1 MVLTWGLNKMIKYT
15 RVDNSVFAYFDDTNY
30 NQYAYD
36 YWAGNLIS
44 YFMKHSPG
52 ISSWKVTDIVHDVI
66 NECAESGMKF
76 YGAAKCHPED
86 EYSQTL
92 GEHIARYRLLDKYLT
107 VRSRIARRLAKDVSK
122 THYQLGKI
130 AKIDRKKG
138 W

>member
-15 RVDNSVFAYFDDTNY
+15 RVDNSVFAYFDDGNY

-36 YWAGNLIS
+36 YWAGNLLG
-44 YFMKHSPG
+44 YFNKHSPD
-52 ISSWKVTDIVHDVI
+52 IVSWKVADIVHDIV

-76 YGAAKCHPED
+76 YGMAKCHPDD

-92 GEHIARYRLLDKYLT
+92 GQHIAKHRLLDKYLT
-107 VRSRIARRLAKDVSK
+107 VRSRIASRLSK
-122 THYQLGKI
+122 EVYRDYYKIGKI
-130 AKIDRKKG
+130 AMTDRKKD

>member
-1 MVLTWGLNKMIKYT
+1 MIKYT
-15 RVDNSVFAYFDDTNY
+15 RADNSVFAYFDDANY

-36 YWAGNLIS
+36 YWIGNLSS
-44 YFMKHSPG
+44 YFIKHSPG
-52 ISSWKVTDIVHDVI
+52 IESWKVTDIVHDVI

-76 YGAAKCHPED
+76 YGMAKCHPDD
-86 EYSQTL
+86 EYSCTL
-92 GEHIARYRLLDKYLT
+92 GEYISKHRLLDKYLS

-122 THYQLGKI
+122 THYRLEKI

>member
-15 RVDNSVFAYFDDTNY
+15 RVNNSVFAYFDKT
-30 NQYAYD
+30 YAYT
-36 YWAGNLIS
+36 YWVDDLLR
-44 YFMKHSPG
+44 YFTKHSPD
-52 ISSWKVTDIVHDVI
+52 ISSCKVADIVHDTV

-76 YGAAKCHPED
+76 YGEAKCHPDD
-86 EYSQTL
+86 EYSCTL
-92 GEHIARYRLLDKYLT
+92 GEYIAKHRLLDKYLA

-122 THYQLGKI
+122 THYRLEKI

>member
-15 RVDNSVFAYFDDTNY
+15 RVDNSVFAYFDDDYY
-30 NQYAYD
+30 NKYAYD
-36 YWAGNLIS
+36 YWIDNLLS

-52 ISSWKVTDIVHDVI
+52 IASWKITDTVHDAMH
-66 NECAESGMKF
+66 ECAESGMKF
-76 YGAAKCHPED
+76 YGMAKCHPDD
-86 EYSQTL
+86 EYSQAI
-92 GEHIARYRLLDKYLT
+92 GEYIAKHRLLDKYLT

-122 THYQLGKI
+122 TYYKLGKI